1 MDFLFFLNSVMLGVG
16 LAMDAFSIS
25 VANGLADKGM
35 KRKKGFLIALTFALF
50 QILMPLLGWALV
62 HSFVTYFT
70 YFSRFIPF
78 IAFSLLM
85 FIGIG
90 MIRVKK
96 EEEEAETLTFAT
108 LIVQGIATSIDA
120 LSVGFAISEYN
131 AAEALLSSSIIGIV
145 TFIICFAGVKIGK
158 LFGNR
163 FSKRAEKAGGIILI
177 LIGSEILIKG
187 LIG

>member
-1 MDFLFFLNSVMLGVG
+1 
-16 LAMDAFSIS
+16 
-25 VANGLADKGM
+25 
-35 KRKKGFLIALTFALF
+35 
-50 QILMPLLGWALV
+50 
-62 HSFVTYFT
+62 
-70 YFSRFIPF
+70 
-78 IAFSLLM
+78 
-85 FIGIG
+85 

-131 AAEALLSSSIIGIV
+131 AAEALLSSSIIGVV
-145 TFIICFAGVKIGK
+145 TFIICFIGVKIGK